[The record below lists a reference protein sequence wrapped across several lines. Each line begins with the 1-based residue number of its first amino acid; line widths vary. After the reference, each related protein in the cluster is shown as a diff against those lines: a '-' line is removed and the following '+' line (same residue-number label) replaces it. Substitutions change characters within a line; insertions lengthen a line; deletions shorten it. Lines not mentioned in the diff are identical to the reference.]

1 MAHGD
6 DSLIDIHEDE
16 RVSTS
21 RTERAAERLL
31 APFQRFARL
40 QVAGGVLLLLCTVL
54 ALVWANSPWAG
65 TYQHLLHERLG
76 VVFAGRGLSFTLHHW
91 INDGLMAIFFFVV
104 GLEIKREFVAG
115 ELAEV
120 RKAMLPIAAAVGGM
134 VVPAAIYTGI
144 NAGGPGAPG
153 WAIPMATDIAFA
165 LGALV
170 LLGSRVPEA
179 LKVFLVALAIVDDL
193 GAVLVIAVFYTNE
206 LSWTALGS
214 AGVFL
219 AALAVVNLA
228 GGRNAIVYGVLG
240 VCVWVFVL
248 RSGVHATVAG
258 VLVAMT
264 IPVRLRLA
272 PGALSGVLRRA
283 SERVETLPTLGPMAT
298 ERVALVSHL
307 HRVLEDATSLL
318 QRFEH
323 ALQPWVTFFIMPV
336 FALFNAGVSVD
347 ASAVR
352 TIAEPVP
359 LGILGGLVLG
369 KPVGVFLASW
379 LAVRAGAAVLP
390 AGVSW
395 RQVFGTACLA
405 GIGFTMSLFISSLA
419 FADTPFE
426 SQAKLG
432 ILLASAT
439 AAVVGTVVL
448 LTAPAAREA

>member
-1 MAHGD
+1 MAHSG
-6 DSLIDIHEDE
+6 DSLIHINEDE
-16 RVSTS
+16 RVSAS
-21 RTERAAERLL
+21 KTERAAELLL

-40 QVAGGVLLLLCTVL
+40 QVAGGVLLLICTFL
-54 ALVWANSPWAG
+54 ALGWANSPWAA
-65 TYQHLLHERLG
+65 TYQHLLHEELG
-76 VVFAGRGLSFTLHHW
+76 FVFAGRGLSFTLHHW

-115 ELAEV
+115 ELAEA

-134 VVPAAIYTGI
+134 VVPAAIYASV
-144 NAGGPGAPG
+144 NAGGPGTPG
-153 WAIPMATDIAFA
+153 WGIPMATDIAFA

-170 LLGSRVPEA
+170 LLGSRVPDA

-193 GAVLVIAVFYTNE
+193 GAVLVIAVFYTSDI
-206 LSWTALGS
+206 SWTAMGS
-214 AGVFL
+214 AGLFL
-219 AALAVVNLA
+219 AALALVNLA

-240 VCVWVFVL
+240 VCVWFFVL

-264 IPVRLRLA
+264 VPVRLRLA
-272 PGALSGVLRRA
+272 PAALSDVLRRA
-283 SERVETLPTLGPMAT
+283 SERVETLPTLGPMAA
-298 ERVALVSHL
+298 ERVAIVSHL
-307 HRVLEDATSLL
+307 HHVLEDATSLL

-336 FALFNAGVSVD
+336 FALFNAGVAVD
-347 ASAVR
+347 GSAVR
-352 TIAEPVP
+352 TLAEPVP

-369 KPVGVFLASW
+369 KPIGIFVASW
-379 LAVRAGAAVLP
+379 LAVKAGAALLP

-395 RQVFGTACLA
+395 RQVLGTSCLA

-419 FADTPFE
+419 FAGTPYE

-439 AAVVGTVVL
+439 AALLGTIVL
-448 LTAPAAREA
+448 LTAPPPREA